1 MDRTT
6 RRGGPGGCDLDRTT
20 SGRGAGRVAD
30 PVPGGISW
38 LQTTLFHR
46 RFPLPD
52 YMLKKIFAKLRETIS
67 PSRSAKPAAG
77 GNPVSPSKP
86 HGTAPRPEARQ
97 GAGHPAK
104 NPPERSHDHSREARP
119 AREGR
124 ARRDEPA
131 GTGGYRQ
138 GPRRDDHG
146 GRGGGP
152 RMAGGRTGRGPQE
165 RPTID
170 KTFDHP
176 RTADVKPATPVEI
189 PKMDTAFTALGLSDA
204 LAFGVQE
211 MGYIAPTPIQAQA
224 IPVVLKGGDVI
235 GSAQTGTG
243 KTAAFALPIIQRLGG
258 HGKLRCLILE
268 PTRELALQVEEAF
281 QKFAKFTDL
290 RVTIVYGGVGYGKQ
304 TDDLRRGMDILAA
317 TPGRLLDHLEQGNCS
332 LDQIEILVLD
342 EVDRMLD
349 MGFLPDVRRIVQKC
363 PKIRQTLFFTATLP
377 PELEQLAGW
386 ALHNPVKVE
395 IGRQRSPAETV
406 SHAFYPVVASQKFDL
421 LQLLLEQTEF
431 KSVLIFSRTRMGADR
446 IAHRLLS
453 KGHTV
458 GVMHSDRN
466 QRERIEALDGFKS
479 GRYEV
484 LVATDIAA
492 RGLDIAGVSHVIN
505 YDVPE
510 NAEDYVHRIG
520 RTGRAS
526 KSGDAFTLVTEEDVR
541 DARSIERYMGLAVER
556 KKIEGFPYI
565 YSALFDEKALAET
578 AAATAKPTSRLHR
591 GVRR

>member
-1 MDRTT
+1 
-6 RRGGPGGCDLDRTT
+6 
-20 SGRGAGRVAD
+20 
-30 PVPGGISW
+30 
-38 LQTTLFHR
+38 
-46 RFPLPD
+46 
-52 YMLKKIFAKLRETIS
+52 MLKKIFAKIRDTIT
-67 PSRSAKPAAG
+67 PSRSAKSTPAASTK
-77 GNPVSPSKP
+77 PSAPSKP
-86 HGTAPRPEARQ
+86 HASTHRGEPRADRSHGQ
-97 GAGHPAK
+97 GAKPAGGQ
-104 NPPERSHDHSREARP
+104 RDHKPHGRTSGSGEKRP
-119 AREGR
+119 AEGR
-124 ARRDEPA
+124 AP
-131 GTGGYRQ
+131 
-138 GPRRDDHG
+138 RDDHG
-146 GRGGGP
+146 AGRSGRGGYQGGAG
-152 RMAGGRTGRGPQE
+152 RGGRGQGRGGPERVE
-165 RPTID
+165 RPRKD
-170 KTFDHP
+170 DTFDHP
-176 RTADVKPATPVEI
+176 RREPVKPVVPVDV
-189 PKMDTAFTALGLSDA
+189 PKMDTAFTKLGLADA
-204 LAFGVQE
+204 LAFGVQQ
-211 MGYIAPTPIQAQA
+211 MGYVEPTPIQAQA
-224 IPVVLKGGDVI
+224 IPVVLQGGDVV

-304 TDDLRRGMDILAA
+304 LEDLKRGMDILAA

-332 LDQIEILVLD
+332 LADIDILVLD

-349 MGFLPDVRRIVQKC
+349 MGFLPDVKRIVQKC
-363 PKIRQTLFFTATLP
+363 PKARQTLFFTATLP

-386 ALHNPVKVE
+386 ALRNPVKVE
-395 IGRQRSPAETV
+395 IGRQRSPAETI

-421 LQLLLEQTEF
+421 LQLLLERTDF

-446 IAHRLLS
+446 IAHRLIS

-458 GVMHSDRN
+458 GVMHSDRS

-479 GRYEV
+479 GKFEV

-520 RTGRAS
+520 RTGRAHAT
-526 KSGDAFTLVTEEDVR
+526 GDAFTLVTEDDVR
-541 DARSIERYMGLAVER
+541 DARSIERYMGLTVER

-565 YSALFDEKALAET
+565 YSALFDEKAIAESS
-578 AAATAKPTSRLHR
+578 AALAKPASRLHR

>member
-1 MDRTT
+1 
-6 RRGGPGGCDLDRTT
+6 
-20 SGRGAGRVAD
+20 
-30 PVPGGISW
+30 
-38 LQTTLFHR
+38 
-46 RFPLPD
+46 
-52 YMLKKIFAKLRETIS
+52 MLKKIFAKLRDSIS
-67 PSRSAKPAAG
+67 PSRSAKPVAPVG
-77 GNPVSPSKP
+77 KPVSRPRAHVGSQRPEGRSAHSHGPRAHAEREATPS
-86 HGTAPRPEARQ
+86 HEPRPSHGGRPRRGEADDSRQ
-97 GAGHPAK
+97 PRQA
-104 NPPERSHDHSREARP
+104 
-119 AREGR
+119 
-124 ARRDEPA
+124 ARREEPA
-131 GTGGYRQ
+131 GRGSGSS
-138 GPRRDDHG
+138 HG
-146 GRGGGP
+146 GRGLRGRSGG
-152 RMAGGRTGRGPQE
+152 GGRGGERGGNE
-165 RPTID
+165 RPMID

-176 RTADVKPATPVEI
+176 RTADIKPAIPVDV
-189 PKMDTAFTALGLSDA
+189 PKMDTPFTALGLSDA
-204 LAFGVQE
+204 LAYGVQE
-211 MGYIAPTPIQAQA
+211 MGYLAPTPIQAQA

-304 TDDLRRGMDILAA
+304 VEDLRRGMDILAA

-363 PKIRQTLFFTATLP
+363 PKVRQTLFFTATLP

-406 SHAFYPVVASQKFDL
+406 SHAFYPVVASQKFEL

-446 IAHRLLS
+446 IAQRLIG

-466 QRERIEALDGFKS
+466 QRERIEALEGFKS

-520 RTGRAS
+520 RTGRALQT
-526 KSGDAFTLVTEEDVR
+526 GDAFTLVTEDDVR
-541 DARSIERYMGLAVER
+541 DARSIERYMGMAVER

-578 AAATAKPTSRLHR
+578 AAAAVKPTSRLHR
-591 GVRR
+591 GMRR

>member
-1 MDRTT
+1 
-6 RRGGPGGCDLDRTT
+6 
-20 SGRGAGRVAD
+20 
-30 PVPGGISW
+30 
-38 LQTTLFHR
+38 
-46 RFPLPD
+46 
-52 YMLKKIFAKLRETIS
+52 MLKKIFAKLRETIS
-67 PSRSAKPAAG
+67 PSRAKKPAHPEAAKPVSHPKTHVPTPRGEPRHERGAWSGHAARPHDKYRGQPRDPRDELPREPRAAG
-77 GNPVSPSKP
+77 TGSE
-86 HGTAPRPEARQ
+86 G
-97 GAGHPAK
+97 GGH
-104 NPPERSHDHSREARP
+104 EARP
-119 AREGR
+119 
-124 ARRDEPA
+124 RRDD
-131 GTGGYRQ
+131 Y
-138 GPRRDDHG
+138 GPRRDERAGG
-146 GRGGGP
+146 GRGLHSRSGGG
-152 RMAGGRTGRGPQE
+152 AGRGASHGERE
-165 RPTID
+165 RPMID
-170 KTFDHP
+170 QAFDHP
-176 RTADVKPATPVEI
+176 RKTEIKPTIPVDV

-211 MGYIAPTPIQAQA
+211 MGYVTPTPIQAQA

-243 KTAAFALPIIQRLGG
+243 KTAAFALPIIQRLGT

-304 TDDLRRGMDILAA
+304 EDDLRRGMDILAA
-317 TPGRLLDHLEQGNCS
+317 TPGRLLDHLEKGNCS
-332 LDQIEILVLD
+332 LADVDILVLD

-349 MGFLPDVRRIVQKC
+349 MGFLPDVKRIVQKC
-363 PKIRQTLFFTATLP
+363 PKDRQTLFFTATLP

-386 ALHNPVKVE
+386 ALRDPVKVE

-421 LQLLLEQTEF
+421 LQLLLDQTDF

-446 IAHRLLS
+446 IAHRLES

-458 GVMHSDRN
+458 GVMHSDRS

-479 GRYEV
+479 GKFEV

-520 RTGRAS
+520 RTGRAQNT
-526 KSGDAFTLVTEEDVR
+526 GDAFTLVTEDDVR
-541 DARSIERYMGLAVER
+541 DARSIERYMGVTVER

-565 YSALFDEKALAET
+565 YSALFDEKAQAET
-578 AAATAKPTSRLHR
+578 VAAAAKPTSRLHR

>member
-1 MDRTT
+1 M
-6 RRGGPGGCDLDRTT
+6 
-20 SGRGAGRVAD
+20 
-30 PVPGGISW
+30 
-38 LQTTLFHR
+38 
-46 RFPLPD
+46 
-52 YMLKKIFAKLRETIS
+52 
-67 PSRSAKPAAG
+67 
-77 GNPVSPSKP
+77 
-86 HGTAPRPEARQ
+86 
-97 GAGHPAK
+97 
-104 NPPERSHDHSREARP
+104 
-119 AREGR
+119 
-124 ARRDEPA
+124 
-131 GTGGYRQ
+131 
-138 GPRRDDHG
+138 
-146 GRGGGP
+146 
-152 RMAGGRTGRGPQE
+152 
-165 RPTID
+165 ID

-176 RTADVKPATPVEI
+176 RSAPVKPAVQVDI
-189 PKMDTAFTALGLSDA
+189 PKMDTEFTKLGLCDA
-204 LAFGVQE
+204 LAFAVQE
-211 MGYIAPTPIQAQA
+211 MGYTSPTPIQAQA

-243 KTAAFALPIIQRLGG
+243 KTAAFALPIIQRLGS
-258 HGKLRCLILE
+258 HGKLRVLILE

-290 RVTIVYGGVGYGKQ
+290 NVTIVYGGVGYGKQ
-304 TDDLRRGMDILAA
+304 LEDLKRGMDILAA
-317 TPGRLLDHLEQGNCS
+317 TPGRLLDHMEQGNVS
-332 LDQIEILVLD
+332 LKDVDILVLD

-349 MGFLPDVRRIVQKC
+349 MGFLPDVKRIVSKT
-363 PKIRQTLFFTATLP
+363 PATRQTLFFTATLP
-377 PELEQLAGW
+377 PEIASLAAW
-386 ALHNPVKVE
+386 ALKDPVKVE

-421 LQLLLEQTEF
+421 LQLLLEQTDF

-446 IAHRLLS
+446 IAHRLEA

-458 GVMHSDRN
+458 GVMHSDRS

-479 GRYEV
+479 GKFEV

-492 RGLDIAGVSHVIN
+492 RGLDIAGVSHVVN

-526 KSGDAFTLVTEEDVR
+526 ATGDAFTLVTEEDVR

-578 AAATAKPTSRLHR
+578 AAVSAKPVSRLHR
-591 GVRR
+591 GARR

>member
-1 MDRTT
+1 
-6 RRGGPGGCDLDRTT
+6 
-20 SGRGAGRVAD
+20 
-30 PVPGGISW
+30 
-38 LQTTLFHR
+38 
-46 RFPLPD
+46 
-52 YMLKKIFAKLRETIS
+52 MLKKIFAKIRDSIT
-67 PSRSAKPAAG
+67 PTRSSKSKPAATAKPATQPKPHTSASRGEPRSDRSHGQPSRPAG
-77 GNPVSPSKP
+77 GQRDGK
-86 HGTAPRPEARQ
+86 GR
-97 GAGHPAK
+97 GH
-104 NPPERSHDHSREARP
+104 SGGSGQQRP
-119 AREGR
+119 AEGR
-124 ARRDEPA
+124 SSHEERGHGQGRGARNSYQ
-131 GTGGYRQ
+131 GGSGR
-138 GPRRDDHG
+138 G
-146 GRGGGP
+146 GRGQGQAGRGGP
-152 RMAGGRTGRGPQE
+152 ERVE
-165 RPTID
+165 RPRKD
-170 KTFDHP
+170 DTFDHP
-176 RTADVKPATPVEI
+176 RRDPVKPAIPVDV
-189 PKMDTAFTALGLSDA
+189 PKMDTAFTKLGLSDA
-204 LAFGVQE
+204 LAFGVQQ
-211 MGYIAPTPIQAQA
+211 MGYVEPTPIQAQA
-224 IPVVLKGGDVI
+224 IPVVLQGGDVV

-268 PTRELALQVEEAF
+268 PTRELALQVEESF

-304 TDDLRRGMDILAA
+304 LEDLKRGMDILAA

-332 LDQIEILVLD
+332 LADIDILVLD

-349 MGFLPDVRRIVQKC
+349 MGFLPDVKRIVQKC
-363 PKIRQTLFFTATLP
+363 PKARQTLFFTATLP

-386 ALHNPVKVE
+386 ALRNPVKVE
-395 IGRQRSPAETV
+395 IGRQRSPAETI

-421 LQLLLEQTEF
+421 LQLLLERTDF

-446 IAHRLLS
+446 IAHRLIS

-458 GVMHSDRN
+458 GVMHSDRS

-479 GRYEV
+479 GKFEV

-520 RTGRAS
+520 RTGRAQS
-526 KSGDAFTLVTEEDVR
+526 TGDAFTLVTEEDVR
-541 DARSIERYMGLAVER
+541 DARSIERYMGLTVER

-565 YSALFDEKALAET
+565 YSALFDEKAIAESS
-578 AAATAKPTSRLHR
+578 AAPAKPASRLHR